1 MSRSRCEVKLQEL
14 MRKVRELKPGGDL
27 EGLLE
32 DEIEELRKMVYEEA
46 VAERESPASDS
57 GAFPP

>member
-32 DEIEELRKMVYEEA
+32 EEIEELRKLVYEEA
-46 VAERESPASDS
+46 VSERESQASDS
-57 GAFPP
+57 EAFSP